1 MKSYL
6 GKVNKNL
13 HVNGVTKEG
22 PPCILSTSN
31 TNWFCF

>member
-6 GKVNKNL
+6 GKVNKN
-13 HVNGVTKEG
+13 GITKEG